1 SYRRGRPSQHL
12 KLPELSSD
20 HRSPPADSFR
30 LQVDP
35 DQARWRMISE
45 VQRRCSSPSRL
56 LAGGYSQPEH
66 GPRPSEP
73 RAVTQ
78 SHRGKVISAR
88 LFFEATQLLGA
99 TRA

>member
-35 DQARWRMISE
+35 DQARSRMISE
-45 VQRRCSSPSRL
+45 VQLRCSSPSRL
-56 LAGGYSQPEH
+56 LEGGYSRPEH
-66 GPRPSEP
+66 GPRPSVP
-73 RAVTQ
+73 RAVTR
-78 SHRGKVISAR
+78 SHRGKVILVR
-88 LFFEATQLLGA
+88 LFSGVILLLGA